1 MMKRFSERS
10 STRGFA
16 ELNVTP
22 MLDFAFTLLV
32 IFLITTP
39 LLESGID
46 VALPQAAANRHP
58 PDPRFVQ
65 TLTVARSGALYWN
78 QQRITSAQLPVKIA
92 EALHAHPDLAVAVY
106 ADRDLRYQELVAV
119 FDALQT
125 GGVPQVA
132 LVHSDGQPERSPPA
146 P

>member
-1 MMKRFSERS
+1 MKRFSERTS
-10 STRGFA
+10 ARGFA

-46 VALPQAAANRHP
+46 VSLPQAAPNRRS
-58 PDPRFVQ
+58 PDPRSVQ
-65 TLTVARSGALYWN
+65 TLTVTGKGSLFWN
-78 QQRITSAQLPVKIA
+78 REPITIAQLPAKVA
-92 EALHAHPDLAVAVY
+92 EALRGQPDLAVAVR
-106 ADRDLRYQELVAV
+106 ADRDLRYQDLVTV
-119 FDALQT
+119 FDTLQA

-132 LVHSDGQPERSPPA
+132 LVHTDEPSGDLPA
-146 P
+146 RP

>member
-1 MMKRFSERS
+1 
-10 STRGFA
+10 
-16 ELNVTP
+16 

-46 VALPQAAANRHP
+46 VSLPQAVPNRHP
-58 PDPRFVQ
+58 PDPRSVQ
-65 TLTVARSGALYWN
+65 TITVARTGALYWN
-78 QQRITSAQLPVKIA
+78 QEPIARAQLPAKIA
-92 EALHAHPDLAVAVY
+92 EALRAHPDLAVAVR
-106 ADRDLRYQELVAV
+106 ADRDLRYQELVTV
-119 FDALQT
+119 FDALQA

-132 LVHSDGQPERSPPA
+132 LVHADEQPGRSPPA

>member
-1 MMKRFSERS
+1 MKRFSERTS
-10 STRGFA
+10 ARGFA

-46 VALPQAAANRHP
+46 VSLPQAVSNRRP
-58 PDPRFVQ
+58 PDPRSVQ
-65 TLTVARSGALYWN
+65 TITITRTGGLYWN
-78 QQRITSAQLPVKIA
+78 REPIAIGQLPVKVA
-92 EALHAHPDLAVAVY
+92 EAMRARPDLAVAVR
-106 ADRDLRYQELVAV
+106 ADRDLRYQDLVTV

-132 LVHSDGQPERSPPA
+132 LVHADEQPVRAPA
-146 P
+146 AP

>member
-1 MMKRFSERS
+1 MKRFSERM

-46 VALPQAAANRHP
+46 VSLPQAAADRRP
-58 PDPRFVQ
+58 PNPHSVQ
-65 TLTVARSGALYWN
+65 TVTVTRAGGLYWN
-78 QQRITSAQLPVKIA
+78 REPISIDQLPAKVA
-92 EALHAHPDLAVAVY
+92 EALRIHPDLAVAVR
-106 ADRDLRYQELVAV
+106 ADRDLRYQDLVSV
-119 FDALQT
+119 FDTLQA

-132 LVHSDGQPERSPPA
+132 LVHGEEPPRRLPAA

>member
-1 MMKRFSERS
+1 MKRFSQRS
-10 STRGFA
+10 ATRGFS
-16 ELNVTP
+16 ELNLTP

-39 LLESGID
+39 LLENSID
-46 VALPQAAANRHP
+46 VALPQASANRRP

-65 TLTVARSGALYWN
+65 TVTVTRTGALYWN
-78 QQRITSAQLPVKIA
+78 QEPITGAQLPAKIA
-92 EALHAHPDLAVAVY
+92 EALRAHPDLAVAVR
-106 ADRDLRYQELVAV
+106 ADPDLRYQDLVAV

-132 LVHSDGQPERSPPA
+132 LVHAEGKPGRPPSA

>member
-1 MMKRFSERS
+1 MKRFSERMS
-10 STRGFA
+10 ARGFA

-46 VALPQAAANRHP
+46 VSLPQAAANRRP
-58 PDPRFVQ
+58 PDPRSIQ
-65 TLTVARSGALYWN
+65 TITVNRAGSLYWN
-78 QQRITSAQLPVKIA
+78 REPITIAQLPAKVAA
-92 EALHAHPDLAVAVY
+92 ELRAHSDLAVAVR
-106 ADRDLRYQELVAV
+106 ADRDLRYQDLVSV
-119 FDALQT
+119 FDTLQA

-132 LVHSDGQPERSPPA
+132 LVHADEEPGPSSGA

>member
-1 MMKRFSERS
+1 MRRFSQRIS
-10 STRGFA
+10 ARGFA

-46 VALPQAAANRHP
+46 VSLPQAAANRRP
-58 PDPRFVQ
+58 PNPHSVQ
-65 TLTVARSGALYWN
+65 TVTVTRAGGLFWN
-78 QQRITSAQLPVKIA
+78 REPITIAQLPGRVA
-92 EALHAHPDLAVAVY
+92 EALRLHPDLAVAVR
-106 ADRDLRYQELVAV
+106 ADKDLRYQDLVSV
-119 FDALQT
+119 FDTLQA

-132 LVHSDGQPERSPPA
+132 LVHAEEAAGLPPA
-146 P
+146 TP

>member
-1 MMKRFSERS
+1 MKRFSERP

-46 VALPQAAANRHP
+46 VSLPQAAANRHP

-65 TLTVARSGALYWN
+65 TITIARTGALYWN
-78 QQRITSAQLPVKIA
+78 REPLTRAQLPAKIA
-92 EALHAHPDLAVAVY
+92 EALRAHPDLAVAVR
-106 ADRDLRYQELVAV
+106 ADRDLRYQELVTV
-119 FDALQT
+119 FDALQA

-132 LVHSDGQPERSPPA
+132 LVHADEQLGRSPSA